1 MGSQSAARTNR
12 PSKTGDLSI
21 LPSEIWGWTGFSTVR
36 NACEAFSL
44 RFPRRFAPRNDTT
57 GSSLSNA
64 NRPQQGLPAA
74 GGLKKEGKMK
84 KKRKENASHLV
95 SILYPGIIKK
105 KTKKV
110 LSLFEVDGSHAQD
123 GAAGLV

>member
-1 MGSQSAARTNR
+1 MTRKETLTVSFHT
-12 PSKTGDLSI
+12 I

-84 KKRKENASHLV
+84 KERKENASHLL

-105 KTKKV
+105 KTKKI
-110 LSLFEVDGSHAQD
+110 LSLFEVDGTHAQD
-123 GAAGLV
+123 GASGPV